1 MAKLSLTEIKVKF
14 FWKVKKFDQ
23 ELPRGIFPDKAREAV
38 ISWKECLL
46 EQRKNLGGKRTFIAH
61 IGIPNYNLK
70 KAYAI
75 CHTQAHTHKV

>member
-1 MAKLSLTEIKVKF
+1 MTEIKVKF
-14 FWKVKKFDQ
+14 GKVKKFDQ
-23 ELPRGIFPDKAREAV
+23 ELPRGIFPNKAREAV

-70 KAYAI
+70 K
-75 CHTQAHTHKV
+75 KL